1 MVPLTSTDL
10 IIALEK
16 ATEQTEN
23 KTTRAERVGP
33 GGGGG
38 STHVHPLGGVDEA
51 HHPGAD
57 VQLQTD
63 HWDQAKEPD
72 TLDHFRPPRQLYP
85 LNSQNLAED
94 HRSVRKFVRVREEY
108 LGLHI

>member
-1 MVPLTSTDL
+1 MLSAWVL
-10 IIALEK
+10 
-16 ATEQTEN
+16 
-23 KTTRAERVGP
+23 
-33 GGGGG
+33 GGGG